1 MTMSTAAVLNRYKNV
16 QVKTSSPGEILV
28 MLYDGLFRFLGE
40 AKTAMET
47 GDRATCG
54 ERISRSHQILAL
66 LHSGLKPE
74 IAPELCAN
82 LEALYVFS
90 MKHIIQANIHQKP
103 ENLIEVMRVLTP
115 LREAW
120 TTVVR
125 GAKVDSS
132 ANGSAAVMQISAPV
146 SIK

>member
-40 AKTAMET
+40 AKTAMEA
-47 GDRATCG
+47 GDRGTAG
-54 ERISRSHQILAL
+54 ARISRSHEILAL
-66 LHSGLKPE
+66 LDSGLKPS

-90 MKHIIQANIHQKP
+90 MHHIVQANIEQNPDK
-103 ENLIEVMRVLTP
+103 LTDVLRVLTP

-120 TTVVR
+120 TIVVR
-125 GAKVDSS
+125 GAKVDAP
-132 ANGSAAVMQISAPV
+132 ANGSANIASLSAPIT
-146 SIK
+146 IK